1 MNDVQKII
9 DTHYIVD
16 IDDYIHIVDGK
27 CICYEAD
34 VIDFTDMKQV
44 QAFFNMV
51 DNLFSEPL
59 LKDKYPL
66 NETRAIIT
74 GTKSVF
80 EKSLSFSSINDFP
93 EDILEKVRGK
103 MYGLSDR
110 TGC

>member
-9 DTHYIVD
+9 DMHDIVD

-27 CICYEAD
+27 CICYDVD

-44 QAFFNMV
+44 QAFFDMV

-66 NETRAIIT
+66 NETRVIIA
-74 GTKSVF
+74 GTKSIF

-103 MYGLSDR
+103 MYGLSGR